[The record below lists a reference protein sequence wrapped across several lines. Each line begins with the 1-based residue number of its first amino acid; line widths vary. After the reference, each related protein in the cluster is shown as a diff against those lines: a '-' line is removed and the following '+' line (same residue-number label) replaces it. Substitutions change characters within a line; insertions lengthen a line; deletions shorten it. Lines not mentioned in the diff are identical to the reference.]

1 MKLPEAELSFL
12 RDLLKAS
19 RQKQH
24 HVRWVDRDG
33 SERVTVLAPAE
44 NVRLAKL
51 AQQLGV
57 AKPEVLRQAAHIAV
71 PR

>member
-57 AKPEVLRQAAHIAV
+57 AKPEVLRQAAHIAG